1 MAKIESHIFHKKHL
15 FNTLLLWYNFE
26 EGGIHMIDTIFTAI
40 EDIYFQVI
48 DDSTP
53 EGSDPAS
60 RINLSDATLSPLIE
74 EFRERARNTPYKGA
88 TGNQFKLL
96 KVAGFILNY
105 IMYGDDGKISS
116 DERDL
121 INKFIK
127 SRFSKLSDDERN
139 ELTIVFDNRA
149 TLWTIEEYIQSH
161 SLPLRSLDMI
171 LETLIDQ
178 VQDEN
183 RYFLPFES
191 IYIMLLEKF

>member
-1 MAKIESHIFHKKHL
+1 MVEIESHIFHKKHL
-15 FNTLLLWYNFE
+15 FIVLLLWYNFE

-53 EGSDPAS
+53 DGSDPAS
-60 RINLSDATLSPLIE
+60 RITLTDATLVPLIE
-74 EFRERARNTPYKGA
+74 EFREKARNTPYKGVS
-88 TGNQFKLL
+88 GNQFKLL
-96 KVAGFILNY
+96 KVAGYILNS
-105 IMYGDDGKISS
+105 IMYGDDGIISS
-116 DERDL
+116 DEQEV

-127 SRFSKLSDDERN
+127 SRFSKLSENERSD
-139 ELTIVFDNRA
+139 LSAVFNDRT
-149 TLWTIEEYIQSH
+149 TLHIIENYIKEH

-183 RYFLPFES
+183 RYFLPLEA
-191 IYIMLLEKF
+191 IYLMLLDKF